1 MIEILTNEEFEKMK
15 ASGKILQEVFKVC
28 RDEIKPGMSTHDVDK
43 ICYDIIR
50 SHDAIPSFLNYGQP
64 PFPGTICASV
74 NDEVVHGIPKK
85 SRILQDGDI
94 LSVDVGAI
102 LDGYHSDACRTYL
115 VGDVAPEV
123 RDLVERTEKSFFEG
137 LKYAKVGMRTGD
149 IGQAVQEYC
158 ESFGYGVVRELTGH
172 GIGTTMHQ
180 DPDVPN
186 YGKAGHGTKLKK
198 GMAICIEPMITLG
211 SREIEILSD
220 KWTIVTQDGSP
231 TAHYENTILITD
243 EGPFMTTYDY
253 EEGF

>member
-1 MIEILTNEEFEKMK
+1 MVEILTNDEFEMMK
-15 ASGKILQEVFKVC
+15 ESGKILQEVFKTL

-43 ICYDIIR
+43 IAYGIIR
-50 SHDAIPSFLNYGQP
+50 SHDAIPSFLNFGEP

-74 NDEVVHGIPKK
+74 NEAVVHGIPRK
-85 SRILQDGDI
+85 SKILQDGDI

-102 LDGYHSDACRTYL
+102 LNGYHSVACRTYC

-123 RDLVERTEKSFFEG
+123 RDLVKRTEESFFKG
-137 LKYAKVGMRTGD
+137 LEFAKVGARTGD
-149 IGQAVQEYC
+149 IGAAVQQYC
-158 ESFGYGVVRELTGH
+158 EGFGYGVVRELTGH

-186 YGKAGHGTKLKK
+186 YGKEGHGYKLKK

-211 SREIEILSD
+211 TKEIEMLGD
-220 KWTIVTQDGSP
+220 QWTIVTRDGKPAS
-231 TAHYENTILITD
+231 HYENTILITE
-243 EGPFMTTYDY
+243 EGPYMTTYDY

>member
-15 ASGKILQEVFKVC
+15 ASGKILQEVFKAC
-28 RDEIKPGMSTHDVDK
+28 RDFVKPGVSTHDVDK
-43 ICYDIIR
+43 LCYDIIR

-85 SRILQDGDI
+85 SRILEEGDI

-115 VGDVAPEV
+115 VGEVAPEV

-137 LKYAKVGMRTGD
+137 LKYAQVGMRTGD
-149 IGQAVQEYC
+149 IGAAVQEYC
-158 ESFGYGVVRELTGH
+158 EGFGYGVVRELTGH

-186 YGKAGHGTKLKK
+186 YGKAGHGIRLRE
-198 GMAICIEPMITLG
+198 GMTIAVEPMIAMG
-211 SREIEILSD
+211 SYKVRVLD
-220 KWTIVTQDGSP
+220 DGWTVVTCDGSFCS
-231 TAHYENTILITD
+231 HYEHTIAITD
-243 EGPFMTTYDY
+243 KGAKILTLPEASA
-253 EEGF
+253 